1 MRKSPGQGSPA
12 HSPAGPRF
20 LNPLL
25 ASLFF
30 CPSVSVKGLL
40 IPEGPEISLTFTS
53 RIPLFPKIHTRSPG
67 EPRQLF
73 WRVEGKVGLS
83 GARGH
88 LITTT
93 ARLQK
98 GRQSMEGSG
107 ITPVFRRRRLRLPGY
122 SPESRGRPRGAGL
135 PAAGL
140 QRRCPGLRQGR
151 HGPQAGEKTPGAGRC
166 REQEGKSRQGCA
178 SGAAGFEQPRRAGD
192 RPALPRAKRASASG
206 GSRSTLSSVASAPRP
221 GAREIRKGGV
231 KIFDY
236 LKL

>member
-107 ITPVFRRRRLRLPGY
+107 ITPVFPETQAQAPRVLTRVSRPSEGRGTPSCRPAAPVPGAEARPSRTAGWRKDARSWALPGTGRQVKARMRFRGCGLRAASPSRGPAGSPPRKACVRFRRLPIH
-122 SPESRGRPRGAGL
+122 PEQRGLGTTAWGERNKK
-135 PAAGL
+135 
-140 QRRCPGLRQGR
+140 RRCQD
-151 HGPQAGEKTPGAGRC
+151 
-166 REQEGKSRQGCA
+166 
-178 SGAAGFEQPRRAGD
+178 F
-192 RPALPRAKRASASG
+192 
-206 GSRSTLSSVASAPRP
+206 
-221 GAREIRKGGV
+221 
-231 KIFDY
+231 
-236 LKL
+236 